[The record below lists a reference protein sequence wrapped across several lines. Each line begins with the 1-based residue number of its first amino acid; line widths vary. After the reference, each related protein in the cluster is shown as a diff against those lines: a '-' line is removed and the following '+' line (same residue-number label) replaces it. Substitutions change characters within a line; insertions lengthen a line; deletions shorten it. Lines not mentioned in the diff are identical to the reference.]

1 MAAPSTAIL
10 RLDYSLSYGEFNL
23 AMNRKG
29 YVGLKVFPAIAV
41 DYQSAQFLRLNAGSM
56 KRPIQDTTRE
66 ESGEYKPV
74 DFTWD
79 KDSYSTVD
87 HGLRKDIDDR
97 NLKKWRDMIN
107 QELVAALVI
116 QDGVLSRY
124 EQECA
129 TAAQSTANVG
139 TYAQAGKV
147 LSSGATAYP
156 WSDYTNAIPITD
168 MLATI
173 TAIENASGT
182 TPDSITLTSLAV
194 RHLRQ
199 CAQFIDRVKYA
210 GNRDELIPDATMI
223 EMIKAVTGLQKVN
236 IASGFK
242 NTAAEVNDGTAP
254 VTFTRLWDSA
264 KVLIHKSDDGM
275 GTLESP
281 VLRWGNTVQWVE
293 EAAANQADDQ
303 LGLYFEAYR
312 NENVR
317 GETFRGRTDYQI
329 KIMHANT
336 AGMITSAV
344 A

>member
-1 MAAPSTAIL
+1 
-10 RLDYSLSYGEFNL
+10 
-23 AMNRKG
+23 
-29 YVGLKVFPAIAV
+29 
-41 DYQSAQFLRLNAGSM
+41 LRLNAGST

-66 ESGEYKPV
+66 ENGEYKPV

-79 KDSYSTVD
+79 KDSYATVD

-116 QDGVLSRY
+116 EDGVLSRY

-129 TAAQSTANVG
+129 TAAQNLSNVG
-139 TYAQAGKV
+139 SNAAAAAAWSV
-147 LSSGATAYP
+147 FASAT
-156 WSDYTNAIPITD
+156 PITD
-168 MLATI
+168 MLAMI
-173 TAIENASGT
+173 TSIENASGV
-182 TPDSITLTSLAV
+182 TPDSITLTSLAL
-194 RHLRQ
+194 RNMRQ
-199 CAQFIDRVKYA
+199 CAQFTDRVKYA
-210 GNRDELIPDATMI
+210 GNRDELIPDATMVAI
-223 EMIKAVTGLQKVN
+223 IKDVTGLAKVN

-242 NTAAEVNDGTAP
+242 NTAAEVNDGAAP
-254 VTFTRLWDSA
+254 VTFTRLWDST

-281 VLRWGNTVQWVE
+281 VMRWGNTVQWVE

-329 KIMHANT
+329 KIMQPSC
-336 AGMITSAV
+336 AGMITGC
-344 A
+344 